1 MNKYHNEYYNFGNLG
16 VSFRMLKFIVNQKN
30 LNATLNSRNSYD
42 LHNINVNQQY
52 EIPKPN
58 FVNKTL

>member
-42 LHNINVNQQY
+42 LHKISQY
-52 EIPKPN
+52 KCKSTIRDTKAQCC
-58 FVNKTL
+58 